1 VLLAACYD
9 EQPDPSGAARA
20 AATQTATAQPP
31 PATATSSSSPTALVS
46 SPTAPAATPTPPQ
59 PTEPPQPTQ
68 TAPPETA
75 PAATGTTPPEPTP
88 AATVAAPTATA
99 SVTQAADILTTLP
112 EFTLPEVGPSAAT
125 AYDPKGL
132 VRMRGF
138 SPFIPLDNPLPVPA
152 ATATWLHPD
161 DFVLG
166 VKRGGEVRAYP
177 ISQVE
182 YHHIVND
189 TIAGEPYLVTY

>member
-1 VLLAACYD
+1 MTDTRSLAIIACTVLLAACYD
-9 EQPDPSGAARA
+9 EQPDPSAAARGAA
-20 AATQTATAQPP
+20 
-31 PATATSSSSPTALVS
+31 
-46 SPTAPAATPTPPQ
+46 
-59 PTEPPQPTQ
+59 TQ

-88 AATVAAPTATA
+88 AATAP
-99 SVTQAADILTTLP
+99 VTQAADILTTLP
-112 EFTLPEVGPSAAT
+112 EFSLPEVGPSAAT

-132 VRMRGF
+132 VSMRGF

-166 VKRGGEVRAYP
+166 VKRGGEARAYP